1 MTAQDWRDWRETF
14 DEEMGELY
22 AALGMKYQPRRK
34 SAASAERKDE
44 CAVLRPSFCKPMNGE
59 GQQPRS
65 EACVVL
71 RPAWLQKEG
80 KGARQEKQLNGF
92 ALETKVAL
100 VSKEGF
106 QAASK
111 TAVQKGKVN
120 GHPLKTKAT
129 VQRPQPMLQASSLAA
144 EGHARCVS
152 RLSCVFGPKQ
162 KPR

>member
-44 CAVLRPSFCKPMNGE
+44 CVVLRPSFCKPMNSE

-65 EACVVL
+65 EACVVF
-71 RPAWLQKEG
+71 RPAWPQKEG

-92 ALETKVAL
+92 ALETKFAL

-129 VQRPQPMLQASSLAA
+129 VQRPQPIAK
-144 EGHARCVS
+144 G
-152 RLSCVFGPKQ
+152 LSGRAKA
-162 KPR
+162 

>member
-71 RPAWLQKEG
+71 RPAWPQ
-80 KGARQEKQLNGF
+80 KQLNGF

-129 VQRPQPMLQASSLAA
+129 VQRPQPIATSESLTRLQASSLAA